1 MSKTIDE
8 LALEYAGG
16 KTLDELRA
24 MQTVPFSSPVSTA
37 TGEQTEYEREYW
49 KNVWNTRKAA
59 ANDQEVPTRA
69 RIFEREK
76 SLVNPGQPMQYEEA
90 KALFMEVLTER
101 GNQIA
106 VTRNDPNFKWR
117 FSDKDGVIIKNL
129 IRYFINDP
137 ASIYPLNKA
146 PFFYGGYGTGKTEL
160 MMAFQVFCEKNAF
173 QKAFKLSSMSE
184 IHHRIKT
191 NKEYNPLD
199 ENLMYDRCF
208 DELVNWKVKRMGDDV
223 MIAETI
229 IELREKRFIRYGQLT
244 MFTAN
249 CAPNELQNHVSPM
262 IFDRITHM
270 CFSVH
275 FEGESKR
282 GKNNG

>member
-1 MSKTIDE
+1 MPYD
-8 LALEYAGG
+8 
-16 KTLDELRA
+16 
-24 MQTVPFSSPVSTA
+24 
-37 TGEQTEYEREYW
+37 
-49 KNVWNTRKAA
+49 
-59 ANDQEVPTRA
+59 
-69 RIFEREK
+69 
-76 SLVNPGQPMQYEEA
+76 EA

-106 VTRNDPNFKWR
+106 ISRNDPDFKWR
-117 FSDKDGVIIKNL
+117 FSEKDGVIIKNL
-129 IRYFINDP
+129 IKYFINDP
-137 ASIYPLNKA
+137 TGIYPLNKA

-160 MMAFQVFCEKNAF
+160 MMAFQVFCEKHGF
-173 QKAFKLSSMSE
+173 QKSFRLSSMSE

-191 NKEYNPLD
+191 DKYYNPLD
-199 ENLMYDRCF
+199 ENLTMDRCF
-208 DELVNWKVKRMGDDV
+208 DEFVNWMVKRMGDDIMV
-223 MIAETI
+223 GETI

-282 GKNNG
+282 GKNTQV